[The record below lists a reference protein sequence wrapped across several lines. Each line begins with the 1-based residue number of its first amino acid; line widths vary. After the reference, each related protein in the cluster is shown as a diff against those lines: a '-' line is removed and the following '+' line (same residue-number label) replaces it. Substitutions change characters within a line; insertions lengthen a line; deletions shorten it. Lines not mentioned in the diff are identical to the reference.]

1 MHTVHLERLSRAL
14 QSFLTESQCVPMM
27 NVVFDTLKASWEQFN
42 RISRRHDG
50 EQEQSKAKTKIGNTF
65 ENDPEELAI
74 TYSLVAQ
81 LSSVVLS
88 SLPLASLSSTNLKAI
103 QQSLVDF
110 RTDFVHHTLSKS
122 VKAIKKQGNSDSG
135 AGEVSMVAT
144 LRLLYA
150 LDVSRNLALPLETDE
165 KLCKKMLELA
175 FNDGTLPELNLELVR
190 HSLDQIGI
198 VIIIINPRL
207 LVPVPSLHAIP

>member
-1 MHTVHLERLSRAL
+1 MHTAHLERLARAL
-14 QSFLTESQCVPMM
+14 QSFLTESQCIPMM
-27 NVVFDTLKASWEQFN
+27 NIVFDTLKASWEQVN

-50 EQEQSKAKTKIGNTF
+50 EQEQSKAKKIGTTF
-65 ENDPEELAI
+65 ENDAAELAT

-88 SLPLASLSSTNLKAI
+88 ALPLASLSSTNRKAV

-122 VKAIKKQGNSDSG
+122 VKAIRKQGNSDFW
-135 AGEVSMVAT
+135 AREVTMVAT

-190 HSLDQIGI
+190 HSLDQICLI
-198 VIIIINPRL
+198 FY
-207 LVPVPSLHAIP
+207 

>member
-1 MHTVHLERLSRAL
+1 MHAAHLERLARAL
-14 QSFLTESQCVPMM
+14 QSFLTESQCIPMM
-27 NVVFDTLKASWEQFN
+27 NAIFDTLKASWEQLN
-42 RISRRHDG
+42 RVSRRPG
-50 EQEQSKAKTKIGNTF
+50 EQEQPKAKTKIGTTL
-65 ENDPEELAI
+65 ENNVEELAI

-88 SLPLASLSSTNLKAI
+88 ALPLASLSSTSLKDV
-103 QQSLVDF
+103 QQLLVDF

-122 VKAIKKQGNSDSG
+122 VKAIRKRGNSNCW

-150 LDVSRNLALPLETDE
+150 LDVSRNLALPLDIDE

-175 FNDGTLPELNLELVR
+175 FNDNILPELNLELV
-190 HSLDQIGI
+190 HPFPDQIG
-198 VIIIINPRL
+198 VMFY
-207 LVPVPSLHAIP
+207 

>member
-1 MHTVHLERLSRAL
+1 MHTVHLERLAWAL
-14 QSFLTESQCVPMM
+14 QSFLTESQCIPMM
-27 NVVFDTLKASWEQFN
+27 NVVFDTLKASWERFN

-50 EQEQSKAKTKIGNTF
+50 EQERSKAKTKIGDTF
-65 ENDPEELAI
+65 ENDPDEPAI

-81 LSSVVLS
+81 LSLVVLS
-88 SLPLASLSSTNLKAI
+88 SLPLASLSSTNLKAV

-122 VKAIKKQGNSDSG
+122 VKAIKKPGNIDFW
-135 AGEVSMVAT
+135 AGEVSTVAT

-165 KLCKKMLELA
+165 KLCKKLLELA
-175 FNDGTLPELNLELVR
+175 FSDGILPELNLELVH
-190 HSLDQIGI
+190 HSLDQM
-198 VIIIINPRL
+198 V
-207 LVPVPSLHAIP
+207 